1 MKRGALDWTLFILNS
16 VLLAIMCLLVIYP
29 FWMIVMKSFMSD
41 MDIIANK
48 LALWPQEFQFS
59 GYKSIF
65 TDSVYNFGRAF
76 ANSVLITVTDT
87 VYQLAI
93 TACTAYT
100 LSRKHLPGKK
110 ILLFYFVFTMYFGG
124 GLIPYYLVI
133 RDLGLRNKLAVMVIP
148 SFLSVFN
155 MLIIRSYFVSF
166 PKDLEDAARIDGAG
180 NAQIFLQIVL
190 PLSGAILATIALF
203 IAVGQWN
210 NWYTAMLYITDLN
223 KRPMAY
229 ALQVII
235 DKSKGSNSMIGGQ
248 VQVIGKSIQFAA
260 IVVTIVPVMIV
271 YPFFQKHFVKGVM
284 IGSLKD

>member
-16 VLLAIMCLLVIYP
+16 ILLACMCLLVIYP

-59 GYKSIF
+59 GYEAIF

-76 ANSVLITVTDT
+76 YNSVLITVVDT

-133 RDLGLRNKLAVMVIP
+133 RDLGLRNTLAVMVIP

-155 MLIIRSYFVSF
+155 MLIIRSYFVGF
-166 PKDLEDAARIDGAG
+166 PKDLEEAARIDGAG
-180 NAQIFLQIVL
+180 NAQIFLRIVL

-210 NWYTAMLYITDLN
+210 NWYTAMLYITDLD